1 MKHKIIQS
9 LIIVAVIWFLIC
21 TFAHKIYNYMPM
33 NKRNIVHLNGF
44 VGCICN
50 SSETGFGNQM
60 KESEASERKKTQTSL
75 FFHLLFLCTMLIVAS
90 CNNRKQYDFQS
101 SNDALEEYHNFFL
114 SIKGNTG
121 CNAEQMASFING
133 WHEVADTVSCFIKK
147 DPSFTAHCGLS
158 ARYDEIS
165 DSIRTELLRLT
176 SNCTLSDVAYVK
188 LHTSVYKES
197 HELDSLKESA
207 TKFFMSLDKSPV
219 FDKDVHE
226 GIANYSNFLLGSK
239 AHGIK
244 SKKELVAFLHEEDR
258 HFRTFLANI
267 DECSSMG
274 MTEITNNTADICSN
288 IYKAASEGILPT
300 SETLVLM
307 SMRTDRRLI
316 LNAQVCHDVLKR
328 GKIKSANQAN
338 AYLWMMLQPYPFD
351 GCIGYSH
358 AHTTTNSGNDRHRKR
373 LSSHYNKNG
382 GQTLC
387 EQGRVQ
393 QDTSTT
399 HAFIHINHLI
409 KYYYVTGS
417 YLQIQSIWSNAVARF
432 DRQLLDWRDKGIRRL
447 CHPSI

>member
-21 TFAHKIYNYMPM
+21 TFAHKIFNYMPM

-90 CNNRKQYDFQS
+90 CNSRKQYDFQS

-121 CNAEQMASFING
+121 CNAEQMATFING

-188 LHTSVYKES
+188 LHTSVYKENQ
-197 HELDSLKESA
+197 ELDSLKESA
-207 TKFFMSLDKSPV
+207 TKFFMFLDKSPV
-219 FDKDVHE
+219 FDKDVRE
-226 GIANYSNFLLGSK
+226 GLANYSNFLLGSK

-338 AYLWMMLQPYPFD
+338 AYLWMMLQPY
-351 GCIGYSH
+351 
-358 AHTTTNSGNDRHRKR
+358 
-373 LSSHYNKNG
+373 LSMDALAIAVLTP
-382 GQTLC
+382 Q
-387 EQGRVQ
+387 
-393 QDTSTT
+393 
-399 HAFIHINHLI
+399 
-409 KYYYVTGS
+409 
-417 YLQIQSIWSNAVARF
+417 QIQAMTDIAKDYPAIITRMEGKHFVNKDVSNKIPA
-432 DRQLLDWRDKGIRRL
+432 QLMRL
-447 CHPSI
+447 YISTI